1 MTSRDGRL
9 VIQGDQAMLTFERR
23 LPYPVEAVW
32 SAITDPGQRSQW
44 LGATTIDAREGGI
57 IEMIPNG
64 PGLPPER
71 KKMTGRI
78 RVWDPPRVFEHE
90 WNQPILAETGSV
102 RYELTPDGDGTL
114 LRFTHRGL
122 TVRDGRGF
130 LPGTHAF
137 LDRMEAYL
145 AGRPLPEWAIRYQ
158 EVAQSM
164 TKSGGSS
171 DV

>member
-1 MTSRDGRL
+1 MTEREGKL
-9 VIQGDQAMLTFERR
+9 TIEGDRAVLRFVRR

-32 SAITDPGQRSQW
+32 AAITDPAQRAQW
-44 LGATTIDAREGGI
+44 LGETTIDAREGGQ
-57 IEMIPNG
+57 IEMIPDG
-64 PGLPPER
+64 PGVPTEH

-90 WNQPILAETGSV
+90 WHQPILSETGSV

-114 LRFTHRGL
+114 LRFAHRGL
-122 TVRDGRGF
+122 TPRDGQGF

-145 AGRPLPEWAIRYQ
+145 AGEPLPDWATRYQ
-158 EVAQSM
+158 EVARF
-164 TKSGGSS
+164 KNGGNNH
-171 DV
+171 V